1 MTVLLVDWLGRGG
14 IAQTSEAWVSE
25 LDRSGQRVLVATRPN
40 RELATSSIVPVAACA
55 GRLRAHKSV
64 ADAAVRAIHEHRPS
78 AIVIQ
83 NYVVPAIEWRVY
95 SAAQRTGTRVILVV
109 HDHRLHSRLAG
120 NHIGLNRCIA
130 AASTVVAHSDYVA
143 RSLMASSG
151 RGDIVRLP
159 LPVQLGTLARPRPE
173 EPPTGRGPGL
183 LAVHFG
189 TLQRGYKGTSTIVEL
204 AATGVDGW
212 RFSLIGPGAPAV
224 VPGAQ
229 VIRGFLDGGALVSA
243 VSHSQATLL
252 PYSFASQSGA
262 VVLAQALGS
271 VVITTSVGGL
281 PEQIRDGVD
290 GRLLPVGAPAAAW
303 RRALEGLTDASV
315 REAITEAARRRVWD
329 DHAKFAEMVPKLV
342 A

>member
-1 MTVLLVDWLGRGG
+1 M
-14 IAQTSEAWVSE
+14 
-25 LDRSGQRVLVATRPN
+25 RVLVVTRPN
-40 RELATSSIVPVAACA
+40 RELAASSGVPVARGT
-55 GRLRAHKSV
+55 GRLRAHKYV
-64 ADAAVRAIHEHRPS
+64 ADAAVRAIHEHRPT
-78 AIVIQ
+78 AVVIQ
-83 NYVVPAIEWRVY
+83 NYVVPAIEWHVY
-95 SAAQRTGTRVILVV
+95 RAARRTGARVILVV

-130 AASTVVAHSDYVA
+130 AAGTVIAHTEFVA
-143 RSLMASSG
+143 RSLTASTG

-189 TLQRGYKGTSTIVEL
+189 TLQRRYKGTSMIVEL
-204 AATGVDGW
+204 AVTGVNGW
-212 RFSLIGPGAPAV
+212 RFCLIGSGAPAV

-229 VIRGFLDGGALVSA
+229 VIRGFIDGGALVSA
-243 VSHSQATLL
+243 VSNSQATLL
-252 PYSFASQSGA
+252 PYSYASQSGA

-281 PEQIRDGVD
+281 PEQVEDGVD
-290 GRLLPVGAPAAAW
+290 GRLLPVGAPPAAW
-303 RRALEGLTDASV
+303 RLALEGLSDASERV
-315 REAITEAARRRVWD
+315 AITEAARRRVWH
-329 DHAKFAEMVPKLV
+329 DHATFAEMIKKLV

>member
-25 LDRSGQRVLVATRPN
+25 LERAGQPVLVATRPN
-40 RELATSSIVPVAACA
+40 RELAASSGVPVALGA
-55 GRLRAHKSV
+55 GRLQAHRSV
-64 ADAAVRAIHEHRPS
+64 ADAAVRAIEKYAPT
-78 AIVIQ
+78 AVVIQ

-95 SAAQRTGTRVILVV
+95 RAAQRADARVILVV

-120 NHIGLNRCIA
+120 NHIGLNRCIG
-130 AASTVVAHSDYVA
+130 AASTVVAHTDFVA
-143 RSLMASSG
+143 RALAASSG
-151 RGDIVRLP
+151 RSDIVRLP
-159 LPVQLGTLARPRPE
+159 LPVQLGMLARPQPE
-173 EPPTGRGPGL
+173 EPPTGAGLGL

-189 TLQRGYKGTSTIVEL
+189 TLQRGYKGTSLIVEL
-204 AATGVDGW
+204 AAMRVDGW

-229 VIRGFLDGGALVSA
+229 VIPGFIDGGALVSA
-243 VSHSQATLL
+243 VSHSHATLL

-262 VVLAQALGS
+262 IVLAQALGS

-281 PEQIRDGVD
+281 PEQVTDGVD
-290 GRLLPVGAPAAAW
+290 GCLLPVGAPAAAW
-303 RRALEGLTDASV
+303 RGALEGLTDAPA
-315 REAITEAARRRVWD
+315 REAITEVARQRVWG
-329 DHAKFAEMVPKLV
+329 DHARFAEMVKQLV